1 MEIWLDRAGPAD
13 RELLYRLLQYSLY
26 EESAHDGNVMGPD
39 GLFEYP
45 WFDLYFTDPGRE
57 AYLIRARAGGE
68 VLGFIMVNT
77 VLRRAASGRSV
88 AEFMVLPAW
97 RRKGVGRAAAG
108 ACFQTHPGTW
118 EVSPSLGSGE
128 ALRFWERVLEGWT
141 GRPPRLEGD
150 VFVFSSISR

>member
-1 MEIWLDRAGPAD
+1 MQIWLDRAGPAD

-45 WFDLYFTDPGRE
+45 WFDLYFTDPDRE

-77 VLRRAASGRSV
+77 VLRRVASGHSV
-88 AEFMVLPAW
+88 AEFLVLPAW
-97 RRKGVGRAAAG
+97 RRRGVGRAAAR
-108 ACFQTHPGTW
+108 ACFQAHPGTW
-118 EVSPSLGSGE
+118 EVGPSLGSE
-128 ALRFWERVLEGWT
+128 AAFIFWEKTIAGWT
-141 GRPPRLEGD
+141 GSSPRLEED
-150 VFVFSSISR
+150 VFIFSSISR